1 MVLFLNIDVF
11 KIRLCGVCS
20 TKNKSNGASPT
31 VQIDP
36 TEYVVH
42 PTIDI

>member
-11 KIRLCGVCS
+11 KIRPCGVWS
-20 TKNKSNGASPT
+20 TMSKSNGASST
-31 VQIDP
+31 VQINP